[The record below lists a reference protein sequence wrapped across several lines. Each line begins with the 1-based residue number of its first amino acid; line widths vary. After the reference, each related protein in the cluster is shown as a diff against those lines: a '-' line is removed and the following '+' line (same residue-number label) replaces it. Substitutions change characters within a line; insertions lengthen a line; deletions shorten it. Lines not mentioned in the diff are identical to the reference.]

1 MYEKI
6 PTAGISRGERIML
19 RKSGIGGSDAGAVCG
34 LDPYKSR
41 VDVFIDKTCGVA
53 DVQDN
58 ESIRQGHDLEQ
69 YVAGRFSEA
78 TGLKVRRSNFM
89 YRSTGYPWMVA
100 NVDRLVVG
108 EDAGLECKTASAYS
122 AGKWKDGNIPLHY
135 LMQCYHYMAVTGK
148 KAWYIAAVILGKGF
162 VYHKLEWDTGLISQ
176 LVETEKEF
184 WHENIITG
192 TMPEPDGTKACGEAI
207 AKYFPS
213 ARKASF
219 IELSGFDGK
228 LDRRAEII
236 GQVAMLQQEQA
247 KIEQELKKYMGE
259 NETAV
264 SSRYKV
270 SWENVETTRL
280 DTKRIRAEH
289 PGIYGDYSKVSV
301 SRRLQIKAA

>member
-1 MYEKI
+1 
-6 PTAGISRGERIML
+6 
-19 RKSGIGGSDAGAVCG
+19 
-34 LDPYKSR
+34 
-41 VDVFIDKTCGVA
+41 
-53 DVQDN
+53 
-58 ESIRQGHDLEQ
+58 
-69 YVAGRFSEA
+69 
-78 TGLKVRRSNFM
+78 
-89 YRSTGYPWMVA
+89 
-100 NVDRLVVG
+100 
-108 EDAGLECKTASAYS
+108 
-122 AGKWKDGNIPLHY
+122 
-135 LMQCYHYMAVTGK
+135 
-148 KAWYIAAVILGKGF
+148 
-162 VYHKLEWDTGLISQ
+162 
-176 LVETEKEF
+176 
-184 WHENIITG
+184 
-192 TMPEPDGTKACGEAI
+192 MPEPDGTKACGEAI

-259 NETAV
+259 NETAA

-280 DTKRIRAEH
+280 DTKRIREEH